1 MLHQKDQIIQ
11 ELQAAVA
18 NAPAKACSKGQGMP
32 PVAVKARSPGRTV
45 GSSLRK
51 AADCK
56 PVIRYTAVAPDDAI
70 DTRLEEFYNTTSS
83 AIRFRRINKG
93 FYRFGESLVELDIIN
108 HKLMAKTEDGWNRGK
123 FGPIDKFMQNY
134 EYIEREKAGM
144 LDDEAAPAA

>member
-1 MLHQKDQIIQ
+1 MLQQKDQIIQ

-32 PVAVKARSPGRTV
+32 PVAVKARSPGRTG

-70 DTRLEEFYNTTSS
+70 DTRLEELY
-83 AIRFRRINKG
+83 
-93 FYRFGESLVELDIIN
+93 IIN
-108 HKLMAKTEDGWNRGK
+108 HKLMARTEDGWNRRK
-123 FGPIDKFMQNY
+123 FGPSEKFMTDY
-134 EYIEREKAGM
+134 EKIEREKLDM
-144 LDDEAAPAA
+144 LPGA